1 MDIVD
6 FSKFRKFNRYVKY
19 TNYEFKFFE
28 DLIYDNCIWKLK
40 YSPSF
45 QYECY
50 SEYIGS
56 HIFDIL
62 GMQSQETLLG
72 TCQYGGKRI
81 PVVACKDF
89 TTDRFL
95 KFIDLVEMIGSQ
107 SKKEKNLSHPLEDT
121 IFFIKSQTMVDSE
134 VFLKYFYKIIF
145 IDLYIDNPDRI
156 WRNFGFFIKDNEHT
170 AIAPVFDNGDCL
182 YSVELSHDINFI
194 YSVLSK
200 IQLNNY
206 SPRSDFYGTE
216 KILYRLNFLQD
227 DLLKEALCWVVD
239 AVNERKHLIENMIE
253 DISLISEREKEFYKI
268 LLTANHKFLSSL
280 RKEYC

>member
-1 MDIVD
+1 MDVVD
-6 FSKFRKFNRYVKY
+6 FSKFRKFNRHVKY

-28 DLIYDNCIWKLK
+28 DIMYDNCIWKLK
-40 YSPSF
+40 YSLVFP
-45 QYECY
+45 YECY

-62 GMQSQETLLG
+62 GMQSQETILG
-72 TCQYGGKRI
+72 TCQYGDKNI

-89 TTDRFL
+89 TADKFL
-95 KFIDLVEMIGSQ
+95 KFIDLVEMIGNQ
-107 SKKEKNLSHPLEDT
+107 SKEKKNLCQPFEDT
-121 IFFIKSQTMVDSE
+121 VFLIKSQTMVDSE

-145 IDLYIDNPDRI
+145 VDLYIDNPDRI
-156 WRNFGFFIKDNEHT
+156 WKNFGFFIKDNEHT

-182 YSVELSHDINFI
+182 YSVELSNDIHFI
-194 YSVLSK
+194 YNILSK
-200 IQLNNY
+200 IQSNNY